1 VSSSPSTAV
10 EIGVEPA
17 ASADD
22 AAIVTAIADLINS
35 VYLIAEAGLWVDG
48 ARRTNAAEI
57 AELIRV
63 QELVTARI
71 GEDLAGVVRVHAL
84 DGGTAEFGMLAADP
98 ARRSVGV
105 GRALVAFAEA
115 WAVDRGFTSMQLELL
130 VPTSWQHPSKQFL
143 QDWYSRIGY
152 REVKTGT
159 LGEFYPELEPL
170 LATPCELVVSRKVLA
185 GGDARG
191 RTA

>member
-1 VSSSPSTAV
+1 
-10 EIGVEPA
+10 
-17 ASADD
+17 
-22 AAIVTAIADLINS
+22 
-35 VYLIAEAGLWVDG
+35 
-48 ARRTNAAEI
+48 
-57 AELIRV
+57 
-63 QELVTARI
+63 
-71 GEDLAGVVRVHAL
+71 
-84 DGGTAEFGMLAADP
+84 
-98 ARRSVGV
+98 
-105 GRALVAFAEA
+105 
-115 WAVDRGFTSMQLELL
+115 MQLELL

-170 LATPCELVVSRKVLA
+170 LATPCELVVSRKVLV